1 VGYGSQSGKE
11 LDTTEATELT
21 GTEVSSSLVTE
32 PCRWYLQLRV
42 SPLQLLSSGLKP
54 PSIPAHRSC
63 GKEPLYPACER
74 PLSAGAPRSRK
85 P

>member
-1 VGYGSQSGKE
+1 MGYGSQGCKE
-11 LDTTEATELT
+11 LDVIEATELT

-42 SPLQLLSSGLKP
+42 SPLQLLGSGLKP
-54 PSIPAHRSC
+54 PSIPAHQSC
-63 GKEPLYPACER
+63 GKEPLCPACER
-74 PLSAGAPRSRK
+74 PLSAGAPCSWK